1 MKYLINFL
9 SAVFLRISGVVI
21 NHFQLFDLGSGY
33 STPYVLMVA
42 LFIVGVY
49 KIVKLKIAQR
59 LTDPVLKHNMME

>member
-9 SAVFLRISGVVI
+9 PAVFFGILGVTI
-21 NHFQLFDLGSGY
+21 NHFQLFDLGPGY

-49 KIVKLKIAQR
+49 KTIKLKNS
-59 LTDPVLKHNMME
+59 TKTY